1 MKTLSR
7 HKTFVKDMRNAR
19 LTECQFT
26 KLFLYVADL
35 LNNKSPPPESK
46 DHSLLGE
53 WQDFRELHLGG
64 DVLLIYKS
72 DEKTVY
78 LVRLGSHSQLF
89 SGM

>member
-64 DVLLIYKS
+64 DVLLIFVHDK
-72 DEKTVY
+72 KNRTC
-78 LVRLGSHSQLF
+78 
-89 SGM
+89 

>member
-19 LTECQFT
+19 LTEGQFT

-35 LNNKSPPPESK
+35 LNNKSPPPESQ

-53 WQDFRELHLGG
+53 WRDFRELRLGG
-64 DVLLIYKS
+64 DILLIYKS

-78 LVRLGSHSQLF
+78 LVRLGTHSQLF
-89 SGM
+89 SGI